1 VKGLFF
7 YLYLIVDLYS
17 RKIVGWEVYECESA
31 GYAAEVVRR
40 AVRAERCVDQPLVLH
55 ADNPVLRYRRGQ
67 SHEG

>member
-40 AVRAERCVDQPLVLH
+40 AVRAERCVDQP
-55 ADNPVLRYRRGQ
+55 
-67 SHEG
+67 